1 MYSWKKIIM
10 MISCMIMLVPL
21 KSFAS
26 EDVPFEMLNYNLET
40 KTVEEYTFKGNK
52 VPDFC
57 PGFEGTETEN
67 NNGRGIIG
75 SDDRNLVNTKTAP
88 YSYIGMLEVNY
99 NAVSYTHLTLPT
111 ILRV

>member
-67 NNGRGIIG
+67 NNGRADLISIFTVCTTTKFSGEVI
-75 SDDRNLVNTKTAP
+75 DLNNTNC
-88 YSYIGMLEVNY
+88 V
-99 NAVSYTHLTLPT
+99 T
-111 ILRV
+111 IFFTK

>member
-52 VPDFC
+52 FQIFARDLKEQKQKIITE
-57 PGFEGTETEN
+57 EGL
-67 NNGRGIIG
+67 
-75 SDDRNLVNTKTAP
+75 LVQM
-88 YSYIGMLEVNY
+88 IE
-99 NAVSYTHLTLPT
+99 
-111 ILRV
+111 IW

>member
-75 SDDRNLVNTKTAP
+75 SDDRNLVIQKRHHTA
-88 YSYIGMLEVNY
+88 
-99 NAVSYTHLTLPT
+99 T
-111 ILRV
+111 

>member
-40 KTVEEYTFKGNK
+40 KTSHT
-52 VPDFC
+52 
-57 PGFEGTETEN
+57 
-67 NNGRGIIG
+67 
-75 SDDRNLVNTKTAP
+75 
-88 YSYIGMLEVNY
+88 
-99 NAVSYTHLTLPT
+99 
-111 ILRV
+111 